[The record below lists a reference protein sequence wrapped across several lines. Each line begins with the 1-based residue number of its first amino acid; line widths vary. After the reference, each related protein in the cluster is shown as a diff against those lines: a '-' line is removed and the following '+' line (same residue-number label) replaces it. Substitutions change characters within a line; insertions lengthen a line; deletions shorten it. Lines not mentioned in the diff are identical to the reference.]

1 MKSIALLL
9 FSILVTSSSAISQDF
24 DYSFKETY
32 KVSTPAQLSIS
43 SSDGNIEVF
52 PGNSSEIEVFFVV
65 KQNGRMLD
73 ISRTQL
79 EEELTLTIIKTGSSV
94 DITVKYPNNS
104 WNIDWRDRIN
114 VDFKVYAPKETAGDL
129 RSSDGNVTI
138 KGMTASQKLKTSDGN
153 IVLAEITGDV
163 SGVTSDGNI
172 RGEKIK
178 GSVHSRTSDG
188 NIDFNNVIGDV
199 ESTTS
204 DGDIRLTNINGTAR
218 AHTSDGDI
226 EIYNAKGKTH
236 TAQTSDGDIYFE
248 DLTGGMEAI
257 ASDGS
262 IKGNIIELRGSL
274 RAKTSDGNIEISVPD
289 NLGMNLYVK
298 GESVDVPLVNFS
310 GRSTKEVIDGKTN
323 GGGVDVNL
331 STSDGRIRL
340 VYR

>member
-1 MKSIALLL
+1 MKKLLL
-9 FSILVTSSSAISQDF
+9 AGLMLTSAWANAQNF
-24 DYSFKETY
+24 DYSFKESY
-32 KVSTPAQLSIS
+32 KVSTPAQLRVS
-43 SSDGNIEVF
+43 SSDGNIEVL
-52 PGNSSEIEVFFVV
+52 PGNGSEIEVFFIA
-65 KQNGRMLD
+65 KQNGRLLE
-73 ISRTQL
+73 ISRNQL
-79 EEELTLTIIKTGSSV
+79 EEELTLTIIKTGNSV
-94 DITVKYPNNS
+94 DIVVKYPNSN

-114 VDFKVYAPKETAGDL
+114 VDFKIYAPSQTSGDL
-129 RSSDGNVTI
+129 RSSDGNITV
-138 KGMTASQKLKTSDGN
+138 KGMTANQKLKTSDGN
-153 IVLAEITGDV
+153 ILLAEIIGDV
-163 SGVTSDGNI
+163 SGITSDGNI

-178 GSVHSRTSDG
+178 GTVYSRTSDG
-188 NIDFNNVIGDV
+188 NIDFDNVIGDL

-204 DGDIRLTNINGTAR
+204 DGDIRLTNVNGTAM

-226 EIYNAKGKTH
+226 EMYNIKGNSH

-248 DLTGGMEAI
+248 DLAGGMDAI

-262 IKGNIIELRGSL
+262 IKGTIIDLKGSL

-310 GRSTKEVIDGKTN
+310 GRSTREVIDGKTN